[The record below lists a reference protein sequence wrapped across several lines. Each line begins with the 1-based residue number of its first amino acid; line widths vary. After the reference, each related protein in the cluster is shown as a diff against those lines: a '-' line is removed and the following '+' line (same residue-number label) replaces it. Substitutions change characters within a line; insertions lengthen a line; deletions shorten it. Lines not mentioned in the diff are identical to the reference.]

1 MTSQPPEQPTAPAPA
16 PVAPPPAAA
25 SPAWPPPAPAAPVAA
40 GLTYG
45 GFWIR
50 FVAFLLDAIILG
62 VISSALAPILGMGS
76 VITTTA
82 GTTAVEINYTANAF
96 GALIGLLYFIGFWSL
111 RGQTPGMIPFRLRVA
126 RATDGSRP
134 DWVISLLRY
143 VGLIISAIPLFLG
156 LIWAAFDSRKQ
167 GWHDKIAGTV
177 VVRDP
182 A

>member
-1 MTSQPPEQPTAPAPA
+1 MTSQPPEQPAAPTPPNEAQA
-16 PVAPPPAAA
+16 SAAPPPA
-25 SPAWPPPAPAAPVAA
+25 WPPQAPAAPVAA

-50 FVAFLLDAIILG
+50 FVALLLDAIILG
-62 VISSALAPILGMGS
+62 VISAALAPIFGVGS
-76 VITTTA
+76 MITTTA
-82 GTTAVEINYTANAF
+82 GGTAVQINYTYNAI
-96 GALIGLLYFIGFWSL
+96 GALLGLLYFIGFWSF

-126 RATDGSRP
+126 KATDGSRP

-143 VGLIISAIPLFLG
+143 VGLIISIIPFFLG

-182 A
+182 S